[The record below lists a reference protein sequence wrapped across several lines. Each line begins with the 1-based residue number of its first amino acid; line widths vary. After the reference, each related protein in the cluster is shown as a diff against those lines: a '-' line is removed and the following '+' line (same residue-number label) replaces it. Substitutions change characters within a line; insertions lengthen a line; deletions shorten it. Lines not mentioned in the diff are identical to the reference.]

1 MPPLLVFLI
10 LIWELTL
17 IVLILLPQ
25 YHPIPH

>member
-17 IVLILLPQ
+17 IVILLLPQ
-25 YHPIPH
+25 YHPILH